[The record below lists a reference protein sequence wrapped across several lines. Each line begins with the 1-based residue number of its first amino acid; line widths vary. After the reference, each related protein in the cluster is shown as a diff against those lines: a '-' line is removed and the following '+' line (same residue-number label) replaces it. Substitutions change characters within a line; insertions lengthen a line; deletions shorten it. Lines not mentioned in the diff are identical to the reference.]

1 MNAGIVFL
9 TILNFI
15 VLLMLSAEVG
25 SLSQPSLFT
34 AWDLFQFLK
43 RRRKK
48 TMKPRSNRYIYYY
61 DKRSKNKPYRVIIE
75 VEKKKY
81 NIGYYLTAEE
91 ARTARDEFNK
101 NHFSVSISWQRLQE
115 MNVIVDKIAE
125 LSEIL
130 SSYRDISTNEV
141 IRKIGNIKQNAI
153 SIKKIIA

>member
-1 MNAGIVFL
+1 
-9 TILNFI
+9 
-15 VLLMLSAEVG
+15 
-25 SLSQPSLFT
+25 
-34 AWDLFQFLK
+34 
-43 RRRKK
+43 
-48 TMKPRSNRYIYYY
+48 MKPRSNRYIYYY

-81 NIGYYLTAEE
+81 NIGYFRTVEE
-91 ARTARDEFNK
+91 ARTARDEFIK

-130 SSYRDISTNEV
+130 LSYRDISTNEV

-153 SIKKIIA
+153 SITWILLIHFFIPPLKPG

>member
-1 MNAGIVFL
+1 
-9 TILNFI
+9 
-15 VLLMLSAEVG
+15 
-25 SLSQPSLFT
+25 
-34 AWDLFQFLK
+34 
-43 RRRKK
+43 
-48 TMKPRSNRYIYYY
+48 MKPRSDRYIYYY

-81 NIGYYLTAEE
+81 NIGYFRTVEE
-91 ARTARDEFNK
+91 ARTARDEFIR